1 MRDGKTINFR
11 PSRDGGSTEVS
22 IGSRATSKM
31 RDGRVRERRYSVVG
45 GGAGGGA
52 GGAKSVREI
61 ADGEAGRARS
71 RSRVGME
78 AKEGERVETGL
89 MERLRRM
96 GPGRARREAS
106 VLSGRSGRS
115 TVGEGQ
121 PF

>member
-45 GGAGGGA
+45 GGAGGG
-52 GGAKSVREI
+52 GAKSVREI

-71 RSRVGME
+71 RSRVGTE

-115 TVGEGQ
+115 TVREGQ